1 MASSLARVRT
11 KLARAR
17 ARLVLDRP
25 FVGALALHL
34 PFRAVDADLCDTV
47 ATDARAF
54 WFNPEFIDR
63 LSFAETQ
70 FALAHEAM
78 HCALG
83 HFARRAHRV
92 RRRWDVSCDHAVNL
106 MLADDGVVLPPG
118 VLANAAFRGLGAEE
132 IYPLIPAD
140 TLEQTFDRHPSA
152 RDAGA
157 DGLIGQLGEQRLA
170 AAAQRAS
177 ATAPAGSPSG
187 AVIED
192 AEDTWDDAGIA
203 ARKHRPGSRQQ
214 LPTLGE
220 AAAFALEQQWKSRV
234 ATAAQAA
241 REAGRLGDS
250 WLRAL
255 EGIIEPT
262 LPWRALLARH
272 LSQLAREDHSF
283 ARGSRREGAAIL
295 PRLATGSL
303 RLVAVLDTSGSITH
317 EELME
322 FAAELDALKGQVRAE
337 VVVHAC
343 DERLAADGP
352 WRFAPWEQ
360 VVLPDH
366 LPGGGGTRF
375 TPVFEWIERELPR
388 PDLLIYFTDAQGEF
402 PALPPNYP
410 VLWLVKGRGQVPFG
424 ERVQLN

>member
-1 MASSLARVRT
+1 MSTSLARVLT
-11 KLARAR
+11 KLAAAR

-25 FVGALALHL
+25 FIGALALHL
-34 PFRAVDADLCDTV
+34 PFRAVDADVCETV

-54 WFNPEFIDR
+54 WFNPAFIDG
-63 LSFAETQ
+63 LSFADTQ

-92 RRRWDVSCDHAVNL
+92 RRRWDVACDHAVNL
-106 MLADDGVVLPPG
+106 MLADDGVALP
-118 VLANAAFRGLGAEE
+118 VDALANPAFRGLGAEE
-132 IYPLIPAD
+132 IYPLIPGD
-140 TLEQTFDRHPSA
+140 TVEQTFDRHPSA
-152 RDAGA
+152 RDAGV
-157 DGLIGQLGEQRLA
+157 DGLIGHLGEQRVMA
-170 AAAQRAS
+170 AADRAS
-177 ATAPAGSPSG
+177 ASASASAPSG
-187 AVIED
+187 TGGDD
-192 AEDTWDDAGIA
+192 ADDCWDDAGMA
-203 ARKHRPGSRQQ
+203 ARKHRPGNRQQ
-214 LPTLGE
+214 LPVIGE

-272 LSQLAREDHSF
+272 LSSLAREDHSF
-283 ARGSRREGAAIL
+283 ARGARREGAAIL

-317 EELME
+317 EELAE

-337 VVVHAC
+337 VIVHAC
-343 DERLAADGP
+343 DERLAVDGP
-352 WRFAPWEQ
+352 WRFAPWEP
-360 VVLPDH
+360 VTLPGQ
-366 LPGGGGTRF
+366 LSGGGGTRF

-402 PALPPNYP
+402 PATAPDYP
-410 VLWLVKGRGQVPFG
+410 VLWLVKGRAPVPFG

>member
-1 MASSLARVRT
+1 MRVLT
-11 KLARAR
+11 KLSAAR

-25 FVGALALHL
+25 FIGSLALHL
-34 PFRAVDADLCDTV
+34 PLQAASPDVCDTV

-54 WFNPEFIDR
+54 WFNPAFIDG

-70 FALAHEAM
+70 FALAHEAL

-92 RRRWDVSCDHAVNL
+92 RRRWDVACDHAVNL
-106 MLADDGVVLPPG
+106 MLADDGVALPPAA
-118 VLANAAFRGLGAEE
+118 LANPAFRGLSAEE
-132 IYPLIPAD
+132 IYPLIPGD
-140 TLEQTFDRHPSA
+140 TIEQTFDRHPSGVA
-152 RDAGA
+152 DFG

-170 AAAQRAS
+170 AAAARAAVS
-177 ATAPAGSPSG
+177 ESAGSPAEG
-187 AVIED
+187 VAAD
-192 AEDTWDDAGIA
+192 ADDSWNDAGNA
-203 ARKHRPGSRQQ
+203 ARKHRPGSRQSV
-214 LPTLGE
+214 PTLSE
-220 AAAFALEQQWKSRV
+220 AAAMALEQQWKSRV

-241 REAGRLGDS
+241 REAGRLGKS

-255 EGIIEPT
+255 DGIIEPT

-272 LSQLAREDHSF
+272 LSSIAREDHSY
-283 ARGSRREGAAIL
+283 ARGARREGAAIL

-303 RLVAVLDTSGSITH
+303 RLVAVLDTSGSITA
-317 EELME
+317 EELAE

-337 VVVHAC
+337 VMVHAC
-343 DERLAADGP
+343 DERLAAEGP

-360 VVLPDH
+360 VVLPER
-366 LPGGGGTRF
+366 LSGGGGTRF
-375 TPVFEWIERELPR
+375 TPVFEWVERDLPR

-402 PALPPNYP
+402 PVLAPDYP
-410 VLWLVKGRGQVPFG
+410 VLWLVKGRGTVPFG